1 MPRAAHLGRR
11 SWVGRHRQPRERLG
25 HLLRGR
31 VLHRHRE
38 ALHRERHERAR
49 RPRRLVVLIVPN
61 RRRPYSFTHWDAGA
75 RTPVSLSGR
84 TLFSR

>member
-11 SWVGRHRQPRERLG
+11 SWVGRHRQAERLS

-38 ALHRERHERAR
+38 TLCRERHLRPR
-49 RPRRLVVLIVPN
+49 RPRRLAVL
-61 RRRPYSFTHWDAGA
+61 RRGQLRRG
-75 RTPVSLSGR
+75 
-84 TLFSR
+84 